1 MSTTI
6 DNRVVEMQFDNKHF
20 EKNVATS
27 LNTLDKL
34 KKSLDLTGASKGLEE
49 VNAAANKCDMSVL
62 SKAADTVKLKF
73 SAMQVMAVT
82 ALANITNSAVNA
94 GKRIVSA
101 LTIDPI
107 KTGFQEYETQINAI
121 QTILANTE
129 SKGTTLEDV
138 NGALDELNT
147 YADKTIY
154 NFTEMTRNIGTFTA
168 AGVDLDT
175 SVSAIKGIA
184 NLAAVSG
191 STSQQASTAMYQLS
205 QALASGTVKLMDW
218 NSVVNAGMG
227 GQVFQDALKETA
239 RVHGI
244 AIDDLIKKEGSFRET
259 LQHGWLSSEI
269 LTETLAK
276 FTGDLT
282 EEQLKSMGYTEE
294 QIKKIIKMGQTAND
308 AATKVKTFTQLF
320 DTLKEA
326 AQSGWTQTWE
336 IIVGDFE
343 EAKAMLTSVSD
354 TIGKI
359 IGDAAEARNELLEN
373 WKVLGGRTALIDS
386 VKNAFEAIV
395 SVITPIKE
403 AFREIF
409 PPMTAEKL
417 VAFTE
422 GLRDLMKSL
431 KLSDEASNNLKRTFK
446 GLFAAVDI
454 VKEIFVAVV
463 KAGASLFGI
472 VGDVGGGIL
481 SVTAKFG
488 DWIVKLRDFIK
499 QSDIFNKGLQ
509 GAVIV
514 IKTIYSVL
522 KSFTTWVKDK
532 FVFPA
537 VEAFHELLSLIYE
550 RFEGVGEAA
559 SDMKS
564 KIVDAF
570 TGFGSGIENSPLV
583 VVLTTLW
590 DAIKNIAVGLGDVVG
605 KLADG
610 FFTKLASG
618 DFNGILDFINGII
631 SGGIGVAIIKFINS
645 LSEPIES
652 ISDAFG
658 GFGDI
663 IGGLGDALK
672 AFQSK
677 LQAEA
682 LVKIA
687 TAIAILAGSILIISF
702 IDSER
707 LADAIVALGMLFAE
721 LQLGMLAFTK
731 VSKGIGGT
739 VKAISM
745 MQSIAIAMLILAGA
759 LKMVSTLDIEEV
771 STGLLGIAGL
781 MTILVA
787 AIKVLGSG
795 SKTALKGAAQ
805 MILFAA
811 SIKILAS
818 ALNDIAYLSWE
829 ELAKGLTGV
838 GILLAEVSLFAS
850 LTKAKGN
857 MLSAAAGVVLISA
870 AIKILA
876 DACYD
881 FGMMSWDEIGKGLS
895 AVGGLLLEIAIFT
908 NLTGH
913 AKKVVAT
920 GVALIAIS
928 AAMKIFASAAKDM
941 ARMTWEEIGKGLAA
955 MAGALAAITIALRLM
970 PKNLIAEGL
979 GLIAISAALLI
990 IASALDKMGGK
1001 SWEDIAKGLV
1011 SLGGAMAILATGLH
1025 AMNGTLGGAAALI
1038 AASIALGV
1046 LAPILAFL
1054 GAMSWSAIAKGL
1066 IIIAGAFTII
1076 GVAGALLA
1084 PILPAI
1090 LGLAGALLL
1099 VGVGVLAAGAGLMAF
1114 GAGLTALAAGFTAIV
1129 GSLGIITVGIIDIVS
1144 AFIVGI
1150 IKGIGEGIIA
1160 LCEVIIEG
1168 VPAIGKAIKVLI
1180 VELCGILVECTP
1192 LIVETLLKLL
1202 VNIMKSL
1209 VDYTPELVDSLFD
1222 FVIGLIDGLAR
1233 NVPDIVK
1240 SIMNLIGSIFSGIM
1254 DAFKSIDTQSLLEAS
1269 GAVAI
1274 LTAMMLPLSMVTAL
1288 LPTAMA
1294 GVVGIGVIIAELA
1307 IVLAAVGA
1315 LAQIPGLQ
1323 WLINEGGD
1331 LLESIGV
1338 AIGKFVGGLAGGL
1351 MSGVTGQFP
1360 EIANDLSQFMTNL
1373 QPFIEGAK
1381 SLDASCLDGVK
1392 SIVGII
1398 LALTAADIIDGL
1410 TSWFTGGSSLLSFG
1424 EEIAAFGPCLK
1435 TYADS
1440 VAGIDPSAVKAS
1452 AEAAKALAEMA
1463 DTVPN
1468 EGGMVAWFTGE
1479 NSIAKFG
1486 GELATLGK
1494 GLKGFAD
1501 ATAGI
1506 NAESMTA
1513 AANAAK
1519 ALAEMADTVPNEGGI
1534 VSWFA
1539 GENSIAKFG
1548 DELVALG
1555 EGLKGFADKTA
1566 GINPETMIASSE
1578 AAKHLAAMT
1587 ESIPNEGGI
1596 WSWIAGDNSVSK
1608 FAEEL
1613 VALGEGLKGFSDKT
1627 AGINPETIVAAAN
1640 AAKSLAEM
1648 TSFIPNQGGMV
1659 VWFTGDNSVSKFAS
1673 NLVKLGEGLKG
1684 FADKT
1689 AGINSETVTAAAN
1702 SAKALAEMSNTI
1714 PNSGG
1719 IVSWFTGDNSVAK
1732 FGKEL
1737 VALGE
1742 GLKGFADKTAGINP
1756 ETMTAA
1762 ANAGKALAEMSNTIP
1777 NQGGIAA
1784 WFAGEKS
1791 VAKFSGDLVNL
1802 GKGLKKFSDETTGVN
1817 PETITA
1823 ASKSAKALGEM
1834 ASVVPEDT
1842 SKIVNFGKNLVTFG
1856 EKLSS
1861 YYEKVS
1867 GITAEGISGAKSA
1880 VDAIKDVGSGFNA
1893 AGMKEAS
1900 GAIDDMIQSLQNL
1913 KKIDSSLVSGFQSAL
1928 KKLGE
1933 TSVKSLVKE
1942 FENIDD
1948 DMKKAGKGAIDAFVD
1963 GAEAKKPTATKACK
1977 TLVSDCADAISDKS
1991 SSFET
1996 AGKHVVT
2003 GFADGISKNTFK
2015 AEAKAKAMALAALEA
2030 AKEALDEN
2038 SPSKEFYSIGNFAG
2052 LGFVN
2057 ALDSYASISYKSG
2070 HEMADSARVGLR
2082 DALKRIGDSVNGD
2095 MDMQPTIR
2103 PVLDLSDVR
2112 SGASAISSILG
2123 TGTIGAVAN
2132 VGAISTMMNRRGQNG
2147 NEEVVSAIDKLRSE
2161 IGNLEHATYNINGV
2175 SYEEGSD
2182 VADALKTIIRAATV
2196 ERRS

>member
-6 DNRVVEMQFDNKHF
+6 DNRVVEMQFDNRHF

-27 LNTLDKL
+27 LSTLDKL
-34 KKSLDLTGASKGLEE
+34 KQSLNLTGAAKGLEE

-62 SKAADTVKLKF
+62 GKAADVVGTKF

-101 LTIDPI
+101 LTIDPV
-107 KTGFQEYETQINAI
+107 KSGFNEYELKMGSI
-121 QTILANTE
+121 QTIMASTGE
-129 SKGTTLEDV
+129 SLETV
-138 NGALDELNT
+138 NGYLNELNE
-147 YADKTIY
+147 YSDRTIY
-154 NFTEMTRNIGTFTA
+154 SFQDMTSNIGKFTN
-168 AGVDLDT
+168 AGVNLKD
-175 SVSAIKGIA
+175 SVKAIQGVS
-184 NLAAVSG
+184 NVAAVSG
-191 STSQQASTAMYQLS
+191 ATANEASRAMYNFS
-205 QALASGTVKLMDW
+205 QALSSGYVKLIDW
-218 NSVVNAGMG
+218 KSIENANMATVEFKN
-227 GQVFQDALKETA
+227 QLLETA
-239 RVHGI
+239 LAAGTLTKASDGMYKTADGKVI
-244 AIDDLIKKEGSFRET
+244 SATKNFNDSLQDQWMTSEVLIET
-259 LQHGWLSSEI
+259 LGKYSDETTEI
-269 LTETLAK
+269 
-276 FTGDLT
+276 G
-282 EEQLKSMGYTEE
+282 
-294 QIKKIIKMGQTAND
+294 KKAFA
-308 AATKVKTFTQLF
+308 AATEVKTFSQLF
-320 DTLKEA
+320 DTLKES
-326 AQSGWTQTWE
+326 AQSGWAQTWE

-343 EAKAMLTSVSD
+343 EAKGMLTILNDFASGILGRMAD
-354 TIGKI
+354 
-359 IGDAAEARNELLEN
+359 ARNELLEN
-373 WKVLGGRTALIDS
+373 WKVLGGRDALMD
-386 VKNAFEAIV
+386 AFVGLKDVVASIV
-395 SVITPIKE
+395 NPIKE
-403 AFREIF
+403 AFRDIF

-422 GLRDLMKSL
+422 GLRDFIKSL
-431 KLSDEASNNLKRTFK
+431 KLGDETSNNLKRTFK
-446 GLFAAVDI
+446 GLFAAIDI
-454 VKEIFVAVV
+454 VKQAFVAVV
-463 KAGASLFGI
+463 KAGASLIG
-472 VGDVGGGIL
+472 VAGDIGGGIL
-481 SVTAKFG
+481 SVTATFG
-488 DWIVKLRDFIK
+488 DWIVKIRDFLHET
-499 QSDIFNKGLQ
+499 DIFNKGLQ

-570 TGFGSGIENSPLV
+570 TGFGSGIENNPLV

-610 FFTKLASG
+610 FFTKLAGG

-645 LSEPIES
+645 LSEPIEN

-787 AIKVLGSG
+787 AIKVFGSG

-850 LTKAKGN
+850 LTKTKGN
-857 MLSAAAGVVLISA
+857 ILFAAAGVVLISA

-876 DACYD
+876 DACHD

-913 AKKVVAT
+913 AKKVMAT

-955 MAGALAAITIALRLM
+955 MAGVLAAITIALRLM
-970 PKNLIAEGL
+970 PKNLFAYGL

-990 IASALDKMGGK
+990 VASALDKMGGK

-1011 SLGGAMAILATGLH
+1011 SLGGATAILAIGLH
-1025 AMNGTLGGAAALI
+1025 AMSGTLGGAAALI
-1038 AASIALGV
+1038 TASIALGV

-1066 IIIAGAFTII
+1066 IVIAGAFTII
-1076 GVAGALLA
+1076 GAAGSLLA

-1150 IKGIGEGIIA
+1150 IKGVGEGIVA

-1168 VPAIGKAIKVLI
+1168 APAIGKAIKVLI

-1192 LIVETLLKLL
+1192 LIVETLIKLL

-1240 SIMNLIGSIFSGIM
+1240 SIMNLIGSIFSGII
-1254 DAFKSIDTQSLLEAS
+1254 DAFKSIDTKAMLEAS
-1269 GAVAI
+1269 GALAI
-1274 LTAMMLPLSMVTAL
+1274 LVAMMLPLNMVMPL
-1288 LPTAMA
+1288 LPGAMT
-1294 GVVGIGVIIAELA
+1294 GIVGIGVIIAELA

-1338 AIGKFVGGLAGGL
+1338 AIGKFVGGLAGGF
-1351 MSGVTGQFP
+1351 MGGVTGQFP
-1360 EIANDLSQFMTNL
+1360 EIGTDLSTFMTNL
-1373 QPFIEGAK
+1373 KPFIEGAK
-1381 SLDASCLDGVK
+1381 SIDESALQGVK
-1392 SIVGII
+1392 SIVDII
-1398 LALTAADIIDGL
+1398 LSLTAANIIEGL
-1410 TSWFTGGSSLLSFG
+1410 TSWFTGGSSLAKFG
-1424 EEIAAFGPCLK
+1424 AEIAEFGPCLK

-1440 VAGIDPSAVKAS
+1440 VAGIDPASVKAS
-1452 AEAAKALAEMA
+1452 ADAAKALAEMA
-1463 DTVPN
+1463 DVIPN

-1486 GELATLGK
+1486 DELVALGK
-1494 GLKGFAD
+1494 GLKGFASEIS
-1501 ATAGI
+1501 GI
-1506 NAESMTA
+1506 
-1513 AANAAK
+1513 
-1519 ALAEMADTVPNEGGI
+1519 DTEG
-1534 VSWFA
+1534 
-1539 GENSIAKFG
+1539 
-1548 DELVALG
+1548 
-1555 EGLKGFADKTA
+1555 
-1566 GINPETMIASSE
+1566 
-1578 AAKHLAAMT
+1578 
-1587 ESIPNEGGI
+1587 
-1596 WSWIAGDNSVSK
+1596 
-1608 FAEEL
+1608 
-1613 VALGEGLKGFSDKT
+1613 
-1627 AGINPETIVAAAN
+1627 
-1640 AAKSLAEM
+1640 
-1648 TSFIPNQGGMV
+1648 
-1659 VWFTGDNSVSKFAS
+1659 
-1673 NLVKLGEGLKG
+1673 
-1684 FADKT
+1684 
-1689 AGINSETVTAAAN
+1689 
-1702 SAKALAEMSNTI
+1702 
-1714 PNSGG
+1714 
-1719 IVSWFTGDNSVAK
+1719 
-1732 FGKEL
+1732 
-1737 VALGE
+1737 
-1742 GLKGFADKTAGINP
+1742 
-1756 ETMTAA
+1756 MTAA
-1762 ANAGKALAEMSNTIP
+1762 ANAGKALAEMASVVPNEGGMVSWFAGENSISKFGDELTALGKGLKGFADSTVGINPESLTATAAAAKSLADMTSAIPNEGGLTAWITGNNSVSRFAEDLVNLGKGLKGFSDETLGVNPETMTASAAAAKSLADMTNAIPNEGGMISWFTGDSSVSKFSDDLVNLGKGLKGFSDETAGVNPETVTAAANAAKILAEMTNSIPNSGGVVSWFTGDNSVSKFGNDLGNLGKGLKAFSDETAGINPETMTAASNAGKALAEMSQTIP
-1777 NQGGIAA
+1777 NSGGIAA

-1791 VAKFSGDLVNL
+1791 VAAFADDLVNL

-1823 ASKSAKALGEM
+1823 ASNSAKALGEM
-1834 ASVVPEDT
+1834 ANVVPEDT
-1842 SKIVNFGKNLVTFG
+1842 AKIVDFGKNLVTFG
-1856 EKLSS
+1856 GSLSS

-1867 GITAEGISGAKSA
+1867 GISSESISGAKSA
-1880 VDAIKDVGSGFNA
+1880 VDSIKDLGSGFNA
-1893 AGMKEAS
+1893 AGMTEAANSIKEMVKALRELS
-1900 GAIDDMIQSLQNL
+1900 S
-1913 KKIDSSLVSGFQSAL
+1913 IDSSMVDQFKSAL

-1948 DMKKAGKGAIDAFVD
+1948 DMKKAGKAAVDAF
-1963 GAEAKKPTATKACK
+1963 AEGVEVKTPTAVKACK

-1991 SSFET
+1991 SDFES
-1996 AGKHVVT
+1996 AGNHVVT
-2003 GFADGISKNTFK
+2003 GFAKGISANSFR
-2015 AEAKAKAMALAALEA
+2015 AQAKARAMAQAALEA

-2038 SPSKEFYSIGNFAG
+2038 SPSKEFYNVGDFAG

-2057 ALDSYASISYKSG
+2057 ALDSYASVSYKSG

-2103 PVLDLSDVR
+2103 PVLDLSDVK
-2112 SGASAISSILG
+2112 SGASAISGILG

-2147 NEEVVSAIDKLRSE
+2147 NQEVVSAIDKLRSE
-2161 IGNLEHATYNINGV
+2161 VGNLEHATYNINGIN
-2175 SYEEGSD
+2175 YAEGSD